1 MSKSFSLLFLGS
13 ISSIVLSSM
22 ASAQAPNA
30 TVANAT
36 VANAAVP
43 NVEGTWK
50 MSKNG
55 DNIAP
60 TYTLIQKGNALTGT
74 FKGPMGNLPLT
85 GTVTNDKK
93 VTFSVKFRGMSLKFA
108 GTVDGQIM
116 KGVADTPRGRKNWT
130 ATK

>member
-22 ASAQAPNA
+22 ASAQAPN
-30 TVANAT
+30 VLIANAT
-36 VANAAVP
+36 VP